1 MPGPKGTPKS
11 LFPAVIGS
19 GFLAVGQR
27 GAAVEVTSHGSA
39 SRSKAASRATSLA
52 ERATGPASAVTS
64 GSSTIWSGERDM
76 TGVAVVI
83 EPPLVYTAIIHEQKR
98 LIKCGGSLFRLLC
111 LVDASPSAH
120 RLRRRLPRLGV
131 DVPRHPVRRRDA
143 SPAHHGRGEVRS

>member
-1 MPGPKGTPKS
+1 
-11 LFPAVIGS
+11 
-19 GFLAVGQR
+19 
-27 GAAVEVTSHGSA
+27 
-39 SRSKAASRATSLA
+39 
-52 ERATGPASAVTS
+52 
-64 GSSTIWSGERDM
+64 M

-131 DVPRHPVRRRDA
+131 DVPRHPVRGGDAAATAHGGREVRDLGADPAAFYKEDGRELQERFAFYPEALQARRDFFKELEQKQTQLLDQIKTERR
-143 SPAHHGRGEVRS
+143 GR